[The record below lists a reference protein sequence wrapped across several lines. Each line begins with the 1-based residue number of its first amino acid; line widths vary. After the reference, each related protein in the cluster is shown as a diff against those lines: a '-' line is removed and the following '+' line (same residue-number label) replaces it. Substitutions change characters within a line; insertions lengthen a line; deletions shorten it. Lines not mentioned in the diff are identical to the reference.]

1 MACVKERMK
10 NAMSLTVRLS
20 WRFQTLTSNRLDEK
34 GYVAAIVLNR
44 IRPRRGIMYG
54 DSCFQG

>member
-10 NAMSLTVRLS
+10 NAMSSTVRIS
-20 WRFQTLTSNRLDEK
+20 WRFQTLTSNRCEK
-34 GYVAAIVLNR
+34 GHVAAIVLNR